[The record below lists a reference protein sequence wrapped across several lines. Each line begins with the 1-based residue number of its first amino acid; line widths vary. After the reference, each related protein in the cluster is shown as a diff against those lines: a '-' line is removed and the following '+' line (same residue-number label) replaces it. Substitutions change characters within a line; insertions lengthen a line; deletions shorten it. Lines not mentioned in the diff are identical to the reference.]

1 MNRKVVFAA
10 LAIAALFLV
19 LVYIVAFNRT
29 EAEEMRIF
37 CAGSLRIPL
46 EEVAKVVQERYGI
59 NVAIEPS
66 GSVEALRKVT
76 DLGKSCDLLALADYR
91 LIPKFMVPE
100 HADWYVAFATN
111 RIVLAYTDNSRYA
124 NEIESN
130 PDKWYEILM
139 RSDVRFGF
147 SDPNK
152 DPCGY
157 RAVGVI
163 ALASIYYNNNKIL
176 DVLIAEKTN
185 MEVERLEGKINIYVP
200 ASLSVESSDLFIRP
214 KSVDLIAMLEA
225 GSIEYAF
232 EYKSVA
238 VQHKLKYI
246 ELPCEIDLGD
256 PKYDD
261 FYIKVSVHILCGTEK
276 ENEISLKSIVYGFT
290 IPQNAKRPDLAIKFI
305 KVLLSDE
312 GKTIFESLGQPF
324 LEKPLGYGAVPD
336 ELKSIVEIVGE

>member
-10 LAIAALFLV
+10 LTIAALFLV
-19 LVYIVAFNRT
+19 SVYIVAFNRT

-185 MEVERLEGKINIYVP
+185 MEVERLEGKINVYVP
-200 ASLSVESSDLFIRP
+200 ASLTVESSDLFIRP

-225 GSIEYAF
+225 
-232 EYKSVA
+232 
-238 VQHKLKYI
+238 
-246 ELPCEIDLGD
+246 C
-256 PKYDD
+256 
-261 FYIKVSVHILCGTEK
+261 
-276 ENEISLKSIVYGFT
+276 
-290 IPQNAKRPDLAIKFI
+290 
-305 KVLLSDE
+305 LLYTSD
-312 GKTIFESLGQPF
+312 
-324 LEKPLGYGAVPD
+324 AAD
-336 ELKSIVEIVGE
+336 E